1 MIQKKIKYRVIND
14 WSGIIGAIGFLSIL
28 FAGFA
33 LFNQDWTTGIGAIIL
48 SLGILSKAVETI
60 IDLENKTITQYSS
73 VFLFVKLKDLKEHDA
88 AHFDTVRLYMHSEV
102 LKHRSISRMSV
113 GTSRVREYNVDLY
126 APNTKNV
133 FSVAVFT
140 DYKEAR
146 KLLYL
151 FAKMWKY
158 IPEDE
163 IALKMSVNNRNTD
176 DLLKKKNRR

>member
-33 LFNQDWTTGIGAIIL
+33 LSNQDWTTGIGAIIL

-163 IALKMSVNNRNTD
+163 IALKMSRNKQEQNER
-176 DLLKKKNRR
+176 LKSRRR